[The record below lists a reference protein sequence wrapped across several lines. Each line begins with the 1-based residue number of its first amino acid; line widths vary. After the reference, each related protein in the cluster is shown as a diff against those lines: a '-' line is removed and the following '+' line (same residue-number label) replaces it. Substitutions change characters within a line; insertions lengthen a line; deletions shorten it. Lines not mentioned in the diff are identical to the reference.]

1 MQKTYSRNNEWHIEI
16 VMNGQ
21 SAVLIPKVSEKTDLS
36 KIVQLNQTGTH
47 IWQTLESP
55 KTIDQLAE
63 SFQNEFQNFSGNTS
77 EIETFLKSAVELGA
91 ITN

>member
-1 MQKTYSRNNEWHIEI
+1 MQKTYSRNNDWHIEI
-16 VMNGQ
+16 VMNGK
-21 SAVLIPKVSEKTDLS
+21 SSVLIPKVSEKTDLS

-55 KTIDQLAE
+55 KTIEQLAK
-63 SFQNEFQNFSGNTS
+63 SFQCEYQNFSGNTA
-77 EIETFLKSAVELGA
+77 EIELFLNSAIELGA